1 MRIALYQTSSP
12 AGDISAG
19 LETLDTALR
28 AAAAAGVGMLVLPE
42 LFLPG
47 YNAVTKDPPPDWDGV
62 YPGLKAM
69 CRSHGVAMTIGLPEY
84 DGLNVYNSAYVIG
97 ADGADLARY
106 RKVQLFGPRENA
118 IFTPG
123 DQLVVFDCQGIRF
136 GLMICYDVEFP
147 EHTRALTRAGAKVI
161 LTPTANMMPFVTV
174 ADIQVPGRALE
185 NGVTIVYANY
195 CGSEGDL
202 TYVGDSL
209 ICGPDGY
216 PLGRMGKKAG
226 LLSVDLP
233 KGQMP
238 SGLPLSTQLRDYR
251 PAKEP

>member
-19 LETLDTALR
+19 LETLDAALG
-28 AAAAAGVGMLVLPE
+28 AAASAGVGMLVLPE

-47 YNAVTKDPPPDWDGV
+47 YNAATKDPPPDWDRV
-62 YPGLKAM
+62 YPGLQAM
-69 CRSHGVAMTIGLPEY
+69 CRTHGMAMTIGLPEY
-84 DGLNVYNSAYVIG
+84 DGADIYNSAYVIG
-97 ADGADLARY
+97 ADGEDLARY

-123 DQLVVFDCQGIRF
+123 DQLVVFDYQGIRF

-233 KGQMP
+233 EGQMP

>member
-1 MRIALYQTSSP
+1 
-12 AGDISAG
+12 
-19 LETLDTALR
+19 
-28 AAAAAGVGMLVLPE
+28 
-42 LFLPG
+42 
-47 YNAVTKDPPPDWDGV
+47 
-62 YPGLKAM
+62 M
-69 CRSHGVAMTIGLPEY
+69 CRAHGVAMTIGLPEY
-84 DGLNVYNSAYVIG
+84 DGLDVYNSAYVIG
-97 ADGADLARY
+97 ADGEDLARY

-118 IFTPG
+118 IFTHG
-123 DQLVVFDCQGIRF
+123 DQLVVFDYQGIRF

-147 EHTRALTRAGAKVI
+147 EHTRALARAGATVI

-216 PLGRMGKKAG
+216 PLGRMGKEAG

-233 KGQMP
+233 EGQMP
-238 SGLPLSTQLRDYR
+238 SGIPLSTQLRDYR
-251 PAKEP
+251 LAKEP